1 MDDLVTS
8 LKRASE
14 GLKLAS
20 VAWKARG
27 GKWVVEGEALS
38 EISIVTD
45 SAASEIS
52 RLRGEVENFKQ
63 AGAEWRSQALVHADE
78 LATLRAENEK
88 LRGAL
93 EPFKRE
99 ADRIDPLPGIPGV
112 IIHDNVETWQS
123 GSEEITRSKIT
134 YGNLRDARAAL
145 TAAPAAPEQ
154 EKQDGD

>member
-78 LATLRAENEK
+78 LANLRATNER
-88 LRGAL
+88 LGWA
-93 EPFKRE
+93 
-99 ADRIDPLPGIPGV
+99 
-112 IIHDNVETWQS
+112 VESAAVVFEQV
-123 GSEEITRSKIT
+123 
-134 YGNLRDARAAL
+134 YGNAELAEKVRAAAL
-145 TAAPAAPEQ
+145 TATQ
-154 EKQDGD
+154 EKGNGNGRD